1 MHNTHTIQIQRNLTN
16 EFRDILKPLGI
27 VFGDIGTSPIYT
39 FTAILLFLRAHGD
52 ISETTI
58 YGIISLIVW
67 SLIIIVYIQYTL
79 LAMNLSIR
87 GEGGTIILQEIL
99 VPLLKNKRHI
109 NLVITISFI
118 ALSFIIGDGVITPA
132 ITILS
137 AVEGIRLLPGLDM
150 TRTAVLIIIA
160 MAITVMLFAFQKG
173 GTDKVSR
180 YFSPIMLIWFISLAG
195 SGIIAIFGHPQ
206 ILKALNPWYAVLFFS
221 HHGFIGFLVLCE
233 VILAITGGEAL
244 YADMGHLGKQCIIK
258 AWHFVFVCLALNYL
272 GQAANIVCRP
282 ETKSTLFEMVNHQSP
297 VFYVFFLI
305 LTVFATIIA
314 SQAMI
319 SAMFSIVY
327 QGINTHILPRLKIDH
342 TSKELSTQIYIS
354 FVNWFLFVCV
364 ITMMLI
370 FQNSANMAV
379 AYGMA
384 VNVTMALTAL
394 MLTWIYALKKEKLLM
409 ALSIVVMLV
418 DMIFLC
424 ANIHKMPIGG
434 YISVL
439 IALIPLSAI
448 LIYRAG
454 QKNLYSALK
463 PMPIAE
469 FLPRYNELY
478 KTGSKVR
485 GTAIFLLRDIQNISP
500 YIVNTIFSHNIL
512 FENSIIL
519 SISIKD
525 KPFGIKSY
533 FNGSLGPSLRVFE
546 IHAGYMEVVDVEEVL
561 KDNGISEKVIFYGL
575 EDIQTDSPLWKVFA
589 LIKNLSP
596 SIVQFYNMPPRKLH
610 GVITQVKI

>member
-1 MHNTHTIQIQRNLTN
+1 MHNTHTIHTQKTILN

-39 FTAILLFLRAHGD
+39 FTVILIFLRSMGD
-52 ISETTI
+52 TSLTTI
-58 YGIISLIVW
+58 YGVISLMIWSMITIVF
-67 SLIIIVYIQYTL
+67 VQYTW

-109 NLVITISFI
+109 NLVIIISFI

-132 ITILS
+132 ISILS
-137 AVEGIRLLPGLDM
+137 AVEGIRLLPGLDT
-150 TRTAVLIIIA
+150 TRTAVLIVIA
-160 MAITVMLFAFQKG
+160 IAITVMLFAFQKG

-195 SGIIAIFGHPQ
+195 TGIIAILGHPQ
-206 ILKALNPWYAVLFFS
+206 ILKAINPWYAVLFFL
-221 HHGFIGFLVLCE
+221 HHKFIGSLILCE
-233 VILAITGGEAL
+233 VILTITGGEAL
-244 YADMGHLGKQCIIK
+244 YADMGHLGKQCIVK
-258 AWHFVFVCLALNYL
+258 AWHFVFVALVLNYM
-272 GQAANIVCRP
+272 GQAAHVICKP
-282 ETKSTLFEMVNHQSP
+282 DTQSTLFEMVNHQSP
-297 VFYVFFLI
+297 IFYVFFLI
-305 LTVFATIIA
+305 LTVFATVIA

-327 QGINTHILPRLKIDH
+327 QGINTHILPRIKIDH

-364 ITMMLI
+364 IMMMLI

-384 VNVTMALTAL
+384 VNVTMTLTAL
-394 MLTWIYALKKEKLLM
+394 MLTWIYTMKKQKLLM
-409 ALSIVVMLV
+409 ALSVIVMLV
-418 DMIFLC
+418 DLAFLF
-424 ANIHKMPIGG
+424 ANVHKIPNGG
-434 YISVL
+434 YISLL
-439 IALIPLSAI
+439 IAIVPLSAI

-463 PMPIAE
+463 PMPLAE

-478 KTGSKVR
+478 KTGSKVQ

-525 KPFGIKSY
+525 KPFGVKSY
-533 FNGSLGPSLRVFE
+533 FSESLAPSLRVFE

-610 GVITQVKI
+610 GVITQVRI